1 MIEKKT
7 NKQVEEKQVKQAK
20 TDKKKGRQKAE
31 PSGRRLFRVIFRG
44 REVYGTAEQF
54 HAKVVA
60 PDFASALS
68 RACKALNLDQSKV
81 DSAAVTLIAEDT
93 ELGDGKVFDLARRS
107 RGFGE
112 RGGWVFRDALPA
124 KESKGPRDTEW
135 L

>member
-1 MIEKKT
+1 MTEKKT
-7 NKQVEEKQVKQAK
+7 KKAGQKQDEKQSGTA
-20 TDKKKGRQKAE
+20 
-31 PSGRRLFRVIFRG
+31 GRRLFRVIFRG

-60 PDFASALS
+60 PDFASALA
-68 RACKALNLDQSKV
+68 RACQALNLDQTKV

-93 ELGDGKVFDLARRS
+93 ELTEGKVFDLARRS